1 MKKEI
6 SPAAGVIL
14 VVVVVLA
21 VGLVMWR
28 FSSGQ
33 QRTPPPM
40 PRGPI
45 QLPPSQIGRPMPM
58 GRASA
63 SIAPPVQPGVK

>member
-1 MKKEI
+1 MKREI
-6 SPAAGVIL
+6 PPAAAVIL
-14 VVVVVLA
+14 IVVVVIA
-21 VGLVMWR
+21 VGLTIWR
-28 FSSGQ
+28 FTSGQ

-45 QLPPSQIGRPMPM
+45 QLPPSQIGRPMPN

-63 SIAPPVQPGVK
+63 PVAPPSQAGGN

>member
-6 SPAAGVIL
+6 PPAAGIIL

-21 VGLVMWR
+21 VGLAMWR
-28 FSSGQ
+28 FTSGQ

-63 SIAPPVQPGVK
+63 SIATPAQAGTK